1 MCMPMSGNPIREFTL
16 NMLQGSLVL
25 HLLGLLSLIGN
36 AYGSESAVPMPI
48 TCTTRGADL
57 TETRQIVLCPS
68 DCAQYRATVFGTG
81 VYASVS
87 SVCGAATHRG
97 VIGTS
102 GGSLMVHKLQG
113 RANYLSSYSHGV
125 HSQPLSRWTASFT
138 VTKWVSP
145 PLEVSSQTSTA
156 APVPPGPV
164 PVKKAAVVK
173 KLPKK
178 PISAGNRDC
187 QVDIAV
193 LLDGSSN
200 IGRRRFILQKSFISK
215 LAMLLRVG
223 ENGPHLGVVQAS
235 DMPRTEFYLTNYTQ
249 PKDVLFAMKEIAFMG
264 GNTNTGKAIIHTVE
278 TFFSSDL
285 GVRRGHPRVI
295 VALVDGWPSDSLAEA
310 AVLARDSG
318 INLFMVTVAKP
329 SPEEVS
335 RVSDLDFVKMSVC
348 RDNGFFTLSMPSWFS
363 TTKFIKPLGQKLCS
377 IDQMMCSRTC
387 YNSVNLAFLIDGSS
401 SVGEGNFRLMLEFIA
416 SVAGSFEVSDVGTR
430 VGAVQFTYDQRLEFG
445 FTQHPTKEENLRAIR
460 GIPYMS
466 GGTATGDAITY
477 TVRNLFT
484 NKRPGGRGRNFLIV
498 VTDGQSYDDVRGPA
512 KAAQKE
518 GITVFS
524 VGIAWAPM
532 DDLRAMATEPKEAHT
547 FFTRE
552 FSGLEQFQQPLVKA
566 ICRDFTE
573 AI

>member
-1 MCMPMSGNPIREFTL
+1 
-16 NMLQGSLVL
+16 
-25 HLLGLLSLIGN
+25 
-36 AYGSESAVPMPI
+36 MPI
-48 TCTTRGADL
+48 TCTTRGVDL
-57 TETRQIVLCPS
+57 TEARQVVLCPA
-68 DCAQYRATVFGTG
+68 DCDKYKASVFGTG

-87 SVCGAATHRG
+87 SVCVAAMHRG

-102 GGSLMVHKLQG
+102 GGSLMVHKLLG
-113 RANYLSSYSHGV
+113 RSNYVGSFSRGV
-125 HSQPLSRWTASFT
+125 RSEALSRWTTSFS
-138 VTKWVSP
+138 VTKYVSP
-145 PLEVSSQTSTA
+145 PQEVSSQTSTA
-156 APVPPGPV
+156 APVAPGPV
-164 PVKKAAVVK
+164 KKTPVSKKPA
-173 KLPKK
+173 KK
-178 PISAGNRDC
+178 PISQGNRDC

-200 IGRRRFILQKSFISK
+200 IGRRRFILQKNFISK
-215 LAMLLRVG
+215 LALLLRVG

-235 DMPRTEFYLTNYTQ
+235 DMPRNEFFLTNYTQ
-249 PKDVLFAMKEIAFMG
+249 PKDVLFAIKEIAFMG
-264 GNTNTGKAIIHTVE
+264 GNTNTGKAITHTVE
-278 TFFSSDL
+278 TFFGSGL

-295 VALVDGWPSDSLAEA
+295 LALVDGWPSDSLEEA

-329 SPEEVS
+329 NPEELSMVT
-335 RVSDLDFVKMSVC
+335 DPEYMKTAVC
-348 RDNGFFTLSMPSWFS
+348 KDNGFFTLSMPSWFS

-377 IDQMMCSRTC
+377 IDQMLCSRTC
-387 YNSVNLAFLIDGSS
+387 YNSVNLGFLIDGSS
-401 SVGEGNFRLMLEFIA
+401 SVGEGNFRLMLDFIA

-430 VGAVQFTYDQRLEFG
+430 LGAVQFTYDQRLEFSFG
-445 FTQHPTKEENLRAIR
+445 QYSTKEDNLRALR

-466 GGTATGDAITY
+466 GGTATGDAISY
-477 TVRNLFT
+477 AIRNLFN

-512 KAAQKE
+512 RAAQKE

-532 DDLRAMATEPKEAHT
+532 DDLRSMATEPKDAHT

-552 FSGLEQFQQPLVKA
+552 FNGLEQFQQPLVKA

-573 AI
+573 AV

>member
-1 MCMPMSGNPIREFTL
+1 MSHLLSEFAF
-16 NMLQGSLVL
+16 NMLQWSLVL
-25 HLLGLLSLIGN
+25 HLLGFLFLICK

-57 TETRQIVLCPS
+57 TETRQIVLCPA
-68 DCAQYRATVFGTG
+68 DCTQHRASVFGTG
-81 VYASVS
+81 MYASVS

-97 VIGTS
+97 VIGSS

-113 RANYLSSYSHGV
+113 RNNYLASYSHGV
-125 HSQPLSRWTASFT
+125 HSQPLTKWTASFS

-156 APVPPGPV
+156 EPVPAAAPS
-164 PVKKAAVVK
+164 PVKKVSVVK
-173 KLPKK
+173 KPTKK
-178 PISAGNRDC
+178 PILQGNRDC
-187 QVDIAV
+187 QVDMAV

-200 IGRRRFILQKSFISK
+200 IGRRRFILQKNFISK
-215 LAMLLRVG
+215 LSMLLRVG

-235 DMPRTEFYLTNYTQ
+235 DMPRTEFYLMNFTQ
-249 PKDVLFAMKEIAFMG
+249 PKDVIFAIKEIAFMG
-264 GNTNTGKAIIHTVE
+264 GNTNTGKAITHTVE
-278 TFFSSDL
+278 TFFSSEL

-295 VALVDGWPSDSLAEA
+295 LALVDGWPSDSLEEA

-318 INLFMVTVAKP
+318 INVFMVTVAKP

-335 RVSDLDFVKMSVC
+335 MVSDPDYMKKAVC
-348 RDNGFFTLSMPSWFS
+348 KDNGFFTLSMPNWFS
-363 TTKFIKPLGQKLCS
+363 TTKYIKPLGQKLCS
-377 IDQMMCSRTC
+377 VDQMLCSRTC
-387 YNSVNLAFLIDGSS
+387 YNSVNLGFLIDGSS
-401 SVGEGNFRLMLEFIA
+401 SVGEGNFRLMLDFIA

-430 VGAVQFTYDQRLEFG
+430 VGAVQFTYDQRLEFAFG
-445 FTQHPTKEENLRAIR
+445 QYPNKEQNLRALR

-466 GGTATGDAITY
+466 GGTATGDAINFAI
-477 TVRNLFT
+477 RNLFT

-498 VTDGQSYDDVRGPA
+498 VTDGQSYDDVREPA
-512 KAAQKE
+512 RRAHKE
-518 GITVFS
+518 DITVFS

-573 AI
+573 AV